1 MKKRNDVK
9 VVIGGKQYHMGGY
22 ESEEYLQSIAAY
34 INAKIEEL
42 KMQGSFPKLDA
53 DIVNILLQ
61 INIADDYFKL
71 KKTQEEITIDY
82 TEKQKEN
89 MDLKREIIGLQA
101 KLETFEQENRAMK
114 EENLELQKRL
124 IRMEAELEEKLGY
137 EKQEQGFFHQ

>member
-9 VVIGGKQYHMGGY
+9 VVIGGKQYNMGGY

-34 INAKIEEL
+34 TNSKTDEL
-42 KMQGSFPKLDA
+42 KQQGAFPKLDS

-71 KKTQEEITIDY
+71 KRSQEEIDREY

-89 MDLKREIIGLQA
+89 VDLKREIIGLQA
-101 KLETFEQENRAMK
+101 KLETYEQESRAMK

-124 IRMEAELEEKLGY
+124 IRMEAEVDELRRRL
-137 EKQEQGFFHQ
+137 